1 MYTHIYIYTTILNHA
16 VIYIY
21 IYMLL
26 EDEEYIHVRN
36 SKVLKDSM
44 SGIW

>member
-1 MYTHIYIYTTILNHA
+1 MLFS
-16 VIYIY
+16 
-21 IYMLL
+21 IYMFL

-36 SKVLKDSM
+36 SKFLKDSM